1 MKSLRSLFF
10 YMPLLLLLSV
20 DSGSQDIGLWLRI
33 TLLAAAGVV
42 GSVLTRKHGSKG
54 LSLIGFLI
62 LLLFLP
68 LLKLDSVSAGSELLG
83 YGARIALLFTW
94 VHLSAVLFRKEKSD
108 GILALATGAQAALLI
123 AAFSILPS
131 LVEAYKASNIYLAN
145 GPLFTHKNYAAAS
158 LLLLVPLAL
167 NAREEG
173 LLGLWL
179 QRISVGLAILC
190 ILLLRTRGVWLG
202 AFVMA
207 AIAVAYYA
215 FKGNAQRRT
224 VGLISLGVISIGIV
238 VAIFASGS
246 EKIFNSDTIQSRL
259 HYWNAS
265 WEMFMDQPVTG
276 VGGGQWKIE
285 YPGTGLKGTNESVMS
300 GQTSIL
306 RPHNDLLW
314 MLSETG
320 IAGALLF
327 IALLVL
333 GFRQTIKHERGLFFA
348 LTIVGFA
355 VYGFGEFP
363 LERATLLL
371 PLATALGFAAAHTK
385 PSIKTRPIAGVILA
399 SIAGL
404 FTVYVGQ
411 NRVQGERAAKDC
423 LDGYMSGNVRS
434 MQINAQKAQ
443 NVCFEMDIYNNPM
456 AYFEGLSH
464 MRTPNGQ
471 IPSDTKINQ
480 AEAAFN
486 QALQIHPNHILTLNQ
501 LAAVK
506 RYNSS
511 IGEAID
517 LYERVIEIAPR
528 NGNAA
533 MQLMELYRVKGD
545 VYSSLNAMKMFATK
559 DLQWYWRN
567 MNTKNYQPRGQAEGQ
582 RMQMLDAYRKSSVT
596 TLKLFAGIN
605 NPRPAAKSLHRDLQG
620 KNPGEMWQIW
630 LNWRQN

>member
-68 LLKLDSVSAGSELLG
+68 LLKLDSVSAGSELQG
-83 YGARIALLFTW
+83 YAARIALLFTW

-202 AFVMA
+202 AFVMT

-411 NRVQGERAAKDC
+411 NRVHGERAAQDC

-486 QALQIHPNHILTLNQ
+486 QALEIHPNHILTLNQ

-533 MQLMELYRVKGD
+533 IQLMELYRVKGD

-567 MNTKNYQPRGQAEGQ
+567 MNTKNYQPRGQTEGQ

-605 NPRPAAKSLHRDLQG
+605 NPRPATKSLHRDLQG

>member
-10 YMPLLLLLSV
+10 YMPLLLLLAV
-20 DSGSQDIGLWLRI
+20 DSSSQDIGLWLRI
-33 TLLAAAGVV
+33 TLIAAVGIV
-42 GSVLTRKHGSKG
+42 GSIVTRKHGGEG
-54 LSLIGFLI
+54 LSIFGVI
-62 LLLFLP
+62 ALLLLLP
-68 LLKLDSVSAGSELLG
+68 LIKIGSVHAGSELLG
-83 YGARIALLFTW
+83 YAARMALLFLW
-94 VHLSAVLFRKEKSD
+94 IQLSAALFRKEKSN
-108 GILALATGAQAALLI
+108 GIQALATGAQAALLI

-173 LLGLWL
+173 QLGLWL

-202 AFVMA
+202 AFVMT

-411 NRVQGERAAKDC
+411 NRVQGERAAQDC

-443 NVCFEMDIYNNPM
+443 NVCFEMDIYNNPI

-605 NPRPAAKSLHRDLQG
+605 NPRPAMKSLHRDLQG
-620 KNPGEMWQIW
+620 KKPAEMWQIW

>member
-131 LVEAYKASNIYLAN
+131 LVEAYKASNIYHAN

-202 AFVMA
+202 AFVMT

>member
-10 YMPLLLLLSV
+10 YMPLLLLLAV

-33 TLLAAAGVV
+33 TLLALAGVV
-42 GSVLTRKHGSKG
+42 GSVLTRKYGG
-54 LSLIGFLI
+54 TGFSI
-62 LLLFLP
+62 FGVIALLLLLP
-68 LLKLDSVSAGSELLG
+68 LIKIGSVHAGSELLG
-83 YGARIALLFTW
+83 YGARIGLLFTW
-94 VHLSAVLFRKEKSD
+94 IQLSAALFRKEKSD
-108 GILALATGAQAALLI
+108 GIQALATGAQAALLI

-158 LLLLVPLAL
+158 LLLLLPLAL

-173 LLGLWL
+173 LFGLWL
-179 QRISVGLAILC
+179 QRISVGLAIAC

-202 AFVMA
+202 AFVMTG
-207 AIAVAYYA
+207 IAVAYYA
-215 FKGNAQRRT
+215 IKGNAQRRT
-224 VGLISLGVISIGIV
+224 VGMISLGVISIGIV
-238 VAIFASGS
+238 VAIFAAGS

-320 IAGALLF
+320 IAGAVLF
-327 IALLVL
+327 ITLLVL
-333 GFRQTIKHERGLFFA
+333 GFIHTLKHERGLFFA
-348 LTIVGFA
+348 LTIVGFT

-385 PSIKTRPIAGVILA
+385 PSIKIRPIAGVILA
-399 SIAGL
+399 GLTGL
-404 FTVYVGQ
+404 FAVYVGQ
-411 NRVQGERAAKDC
+411 NRVKGERAAKDC
-423 LDGYMSGNVRS
+423 LDGYMSGNARS

-443 NVCFEMDIYNNPM
+443 NICFEMDIYNNPM

-471 IPSDTKINQ
+471 IPSDNKINK

-486 QALQIHPNHILTLNQ
+486 QALQIHPNHILSLDQ

-511 IGEAID
+511 IGGAID

-545 VYSSLNAMKMFATK
+545 IYSSLNAMKMFATK

-567 MNTKNYQPRGQAEGQ
+567 MNNKNYQPRGQAEGQ

-596 TLKLFAGIN
+596 TLKLFSGVN
-605 NPRPAAKSLHRDLQG
+605 NPRPAVKSLHRDLQG
-620 KNPGEMWQIW
+620 KKPAVMWQIW

>member
-202 AFVMA
+202 AFVMT

-480 AEAAFN
+480 AETAFN

-567 MNTKNYQPRGQAEGQ
+567 MNTKNYQPRGQEEGQ
-582 RMQMLDAYRKSSVT
+582 RMQMLDAYRKSSVK

-605 NPRPAAKSLHRDLQG
+605 NPRPAMKSLHRDLQG
-620 KNPGEMWQIW
+620 KKPAEMWQIW
-630 LNWRQN
+630 LNSRQN

>member
-42 GSVLTRKHGSKG
+42 GSVLTRKYGSKG

-68 LLKLDSVSAGSELLG
+68 LLKLDNVSAGSELLG

-158 LLLLVPLAL
+158 LLLLVPLSL

-202 AFVMA
+202 AFVMT

-246 EKIFNSDTIQSRL
+246 EKIFNSNTIQSRL

-404 FTVYVGQ
+404 FTIYVGQ

>member
-158 LLLLVPLAL
+158 LLLLVPLSL

-179 QRISVGLAILC
+179 QRFSVGLAILC

-202 AFVMA
+202 AFVMT

>member
-68 LLKLDSVSAGSELLG
+68 LLKLDNVSAGSELLG

-158 LLLLVPLAL
+158 LLLLVPLSL

-179 QRISVGLAILC
+179 QRFSVGLAILC

-202 AFVMA
+202 AFVMT

>member
-68 LLKLDSVSAGSELLG
+68 LLKLDNVSAGSELLG

-131 LVEAYKASNIYLAN
+131 LVEAYKASNIYHAN

-158 LLLLVPLAL
+158 LLLLVPLSL

-179 QRISVGLAILC
+179 QRFSVGLAILC

-202 AFVMA
+202 AFVMT

>member
-1 MKSLRSLFF
+1 
-10 YMPLLLLLSV
+10 MPLLLLLSV

-131 LVEAYKASNIYLAN
+131 LVEAYKASNIYHAN

-202 AFVMA
+202 AFVMT

>member
-10 YMPLLLLLSV
+10 YMPLLLLLAV
-20 DSGSQDIGLWLRI
+20 DSSSQDIGLWLRI
-33 TLLAAAGVV
+33 TLLAAVGIV
-42 GSVLTRKHGSKG
+42 GSILTRKHGGDG
-54 LSLIGFLI
+54 LSVVGVLI
-62 LLLFLP
+62 LLLLLP
-68 LLKLDSVSAGSELLG
+68 LLKLGSVSAGSELLG
-83 YGARIALLFTW
+83 YGARIGLLFTW
-94 VHLSAVLFRKEKSD
+94 VQFSAALFRKEKSD

-123 AAFSILPS
+123 ATFSILPS

-145 GPLFTHKNYAAAS
+145 GPLFTHKNYGAAT
-158 LLLLVPLAL
+158 LLLLAPLAL
-167 NAREEG
+167 SAKEEG
-173 LLGLWL
+173 PVGRWL

-202 AFVMA
+202 AFVMT

-224 VGLISLGVISIGIV
+224 IGLISLGVISIGIV
-238 VAIFASGS
+238 AAIFAAGS

-265 WEMFMDQPVTG
+265 WEMFMDQPITG

-285 YPGTGLKGTNESVMS
+285 YPDTGLRGTNESVMN
-300 GQTSIL
+300 GQTAIL
-306 RPHNDLLW
+306 RPHNDVLW

-327 IALLVL
+327 IALLVM
-333 GFRQTIKHERGLFFA
+333 GFARTIKHENGLFFA
-348 LTIVGFA
+348 LTIVGFT

-371 PLATALGFAAAHTK
+371 PLATALGFAAAH
-385 PSIKTRPIAGVILA
+385 SNSVVKTPALSGIVLS
-399 SIAGL
+399 SIAGAFAL
-404 FTVYVGQ
+404 FVGQ
-411 NRVQGERAAKDC
+411 NRVQGERAAKEC

-443 NVCFEMDIYNNPM
+443 NSCFEMDIYNNPM
-456 AYFEGLSH
+456 AYFEGVAH
-464 MRTPNGQ
+464 MRSTNGQ
-471 IPSDTKINQ
+471 IPSEKKLAQ
-480 AEAAFN
+480 AEKAFN
-486 QALQIHPNHILTLNQ
+486 EALEIHPNHILSLNQ

-506 RYNSS
+506 RYDSS
-511 IGEAID
+511 LGDAID

-528 NGNAA
+528 NANAA

-545 VYSSLNAMKMFATK
+545 VYGSLRAMKMFSAK
-559 DLQWYWRN
+559 DITWYWRN
-567 MNTKNYQPRGQAEGQ
+567 MNTKNYQPKGQAEGQ
-582 RMQMLDAYRKSSVT
+582 KMQLLDSYRKSSVT
-596 TLKLFAGIN
+596 TLKLFAGID
-605 NPRPAAKSLHRDLQG
+605 NPRPALQTLHNDLQG
-620 KNPGEMWQIW
+620 KNPAEMWQIW

>member
-10 YMPLLLLLSV
+10 YMPLLLLLAV

-33 TLLAAAGVV
+33 TLLALAGVV
-42 GSVLTRKHGSKG
+42 GSVLTRKYGG
-54 LSLIGFLI
+54 TGFSI
-62 LLLFLP
+62 FGVIALLLLLP
-68 LLKLDSVSAGSELLG
+68 LIKIGSVHADSELLG
-83 YGARIALLFTW
+83 YGARIGLLFTW
-94 VHLSAVLFRKEKSD
+94 IQLSAALFRKEKSD
-108 GILALATGAQAALLI
+108 GIQALATGAQAALLI

-158 LLLLVPLAL
+158 LLLLLPLAL

-173 LLGLWL
+173 LFGLWL
-179 QRISVGLAILC
+179 QRISVGLAIAC

-202 AFVMA
+202 AFVMTG
-207 AIAVAYYA
+207 IAVAYYA
-215 FKGNAQRRT
+215 IKGNAQRRT
-224 VGLISLGVISIGIV
+224 VGMISLGVISIGIV
-238 VAIFASGS
+238 VAIFAAGS

-320 IAGALLF
+320 IAGAVLF
-327 IALLVL
+327 ITLLVL
-333 GFRQTIKHERGLFFA
+333 GFIHTLKHERGLFFA
-348 LTIVGFA
+348 LTIVGFT

-385 PSIKTRPIAGVILA
+385 PSIKIRPIAGVILA
-399 SIAGL
+399 GLTGL
-404 FTVYVGQ
+404 FAVYVGQ
-411 NRVQGERAAKDC
+411 NRVKGERAAKDC
-423 LDGYMSGNVRS
+423 LDGYMSGNARS

-443 NVCFEMDIYNNPM
+443 NICFEMDIYNNPM

-471 IPSDTKINQ
+471 IPSDNKINK

-486 QALQIHPNHILTLNQ
+486 QALQIHPNHILSLNQ

-511 IGEAID
+511 IGGAID

-545 VYSSLNAMKMFATK
+545 IYSSLNAMKMFATK

-567 MNTKNYQPRGQAEGQ
+567 MNNKNYQPRGQAEGQ

-596 TLKLFAGIN
+596 TLKLFSGVN
-605 NPRPAAKSLHRDLQG
+605 NPRPAVKSLHRDLQG
-620 KNPGEMWQIW
+620 KKTAEMWQIW

>member
-202 AFVMA
+202 AFVMT

-404 FTVYVGQ
+404 FTIYVGQ

-545 VYSSLNAMKMFATK
+545 VYSSFNAMKMFATK

>member
-10 YMPLLLLLSV
+10 YMPLLLLLAV

-33 TLLAAAGVV
+33 TLLALAGVV
-42 GSVLTRKHGSKG
+42 GSVLTRKYGG
-54 LSLIGFLI
+54 TGFSI
-62 LLLFLP
+62 FGVIALLLLLP
-68 LLKLDSVSAGSELLG
+68 LIKIGSVHAGSELLG
-83 YGARIALLFTW
+83 YGARIGLLFTW
-94 VHLSAVLFRKEKSD
+94 IQLSAALFRKEKSN
-108 GILALATGAQAALLI
+108 GIQALATGAQAALLI
-123 AAFSILPS
+123 ATFSILPS

-158 LLLLVPLAL
+158 LLLLLPLAL

-173 LLGLWL
+173 LFGLWL
-179 QRISVGLAILC
+179 QRISVGLAIAC

-202 AFVMA
+202 AFVMTG
-207 AIAVAYYA
+207 IAVAYYA
-215 FKGNAQRRT
+215 IKGNAQRRT
-224 VGLISLGVISIGIV
+224 VGMISLGVISIGIV
-238 VAIFASGS
+238 VAIFAAGS

-327 IALLVL
+327 ITLLVL
-333 GFRQTIKHERGLFFA
+333 GFIHTLKHERGLFFA
-348 LTIVGFA
+348 LTIVGFT

-385 PSIKTRPIAGVILA
+385 PSIKIRPIAGVILA
-399 SIAGL
+399 GLTGL
-404 FTVYVGQ
+404 FAVYVGQ
-411 NRVQGERAAKDC
+411 NRVKGERAAKDC
-423 LDGYMSGNVRS
+423 LDGYMSGNARS

-443 NVCFEMDIYNNPM
+443 NICFEMDIYNNPM

-471 IPSDTKINQ
+471 IPSDNKINK

-486 QALQIHPNHILTLNQ
+486 QALQIHPNHILSLNQ

-511 IGEAID
+511 IGGAID

-545 VYSSLNAMKMFATK
+545 IYGSLNAMKMFATK
-559 DLQWYWRN
+559 DLLWYWRN
-567 MNTKNYQPRGQAEGQ
+567 MNNKNYQPRRQAEGQ

-596 TLKLFAGIN
+596 TLKLFSGVN
-605 NPRPAAKSLHRDLQG
+605 NPRPAVRSLHRDLQG
-620 KNPGEMWQIW
+620 KKPAEMWQIW

>member
-10 YMPLLLLLSV
+10 YMPLLLLLAV

-33 TLLAAAGVV
+33 TLLALAGVV
-42 GSVLTRKHGSKG
+42 GSVLTRKYGG
-54 LSLIGFLI
+54 TGFSI
-62 LLLFLP
+62 FGVIALLLLLP
-68 LLKLDSVSAGSELLG
+68 LIKIGSVHADSELLG
-83 YGARIALLFTW
+83 YGARIGLLFTW
-94 VHLSAVLFRKEKSD
+94 IQLSAALFRKEKSD
-108 GILALATGAQAALLI
+108 GIQALATGAQAALLI

-158 LLLLVPLAL
+158 LLLLLPLAL

-173 LLGLWL
+173 LFGLWL
-179 QRISVGLAILC
+179 QRISVGLAIAC

-202 AFVMA
+202 AFVMTG
-207 AIAVAYYA
+207 IAVAYYA
-215 FKGNAQRRT
+215 IKGNAQRRT
-224 VGLISLGVISIGIV
+224 VGMISLGVISIGIV
-238 VAIFASGS
+238 VAIFAAGS

-320 IAGALLF
+320 IAGAVLF
-327 IALLVL
+327 ITLLVL
-333 GFRQTIKHERGLFFA
+333 GFIHTLKHERGLFFA
-348 LTIVGFA
+348 LTIVGFT

-385 PSIKTRPIAGVILA
+385 PSIKIRPIAGVILA
-399 SIAGL
+399 GLTGL
-404 FTVYVGQ
+404 FAVYVGQ
-411 NRVQGERAAKDC
+411 NRVKGERAAKDC
-423 LDGYMSGNVRS
+423 LDGYMSGNARS

-443 NVCFEMDIYNNPM
+443 NICFEMDIYNNPM

-471 IPSDTKINQ
+471 IPSDNKINK

-486 QALQIHPNHILTLNQ
+486 QALQIHPNHILSLNQ

-511 IGEAID
+511 IGGAID

-545 VYSSLNAMKMFATK
+545 IYSSLNAMKMFATK

-567 MNTKNYQPRGQAEGQ
+567 MNNKNYQPRGQAEGQ

-596 TLKLFAGIN
+596 TLKLFSGVN
-605 NPRPAAKSLHRDLQG
+605 NPRPAVKSLHRDLQG
-620 KNPGEMWQIW
+620 KKPAVMWQIW

>member
-1 MKSLRSLFF
+1 
-10 YMPLLLLLSV
+10 MPLLLLLSV

-158 LLLLVPLAL
+158 LLLLVPLSL

-202 AFVMA
+202 AFVMT